1 MTSHIASGYRRW
13 IWLFYYKKVK
23 TERRVTISEVLS
35 LDELLNSIDSGVL
48 PDIATFQY
56 YKNLSKRTIVINDEL
71 DNSLIESAIL
81 PYMEMDNDGSGKPI
95 EIIINTEGGLIYPGL
110 ILTDMLEKAKSP
122 TTIHIMSMA
131 LSLGILIA
139 MAGKN
144 NPNVKTVCHPFSV
157 GLLHSGSSYM
167 EGATHAVKDTFN
179 FSQHYED
186 KIKNYIISHTN
197 IDEDL
202 YEKIERKEYWM
213 DADEMLRL
221 GIVDEI
227 I

>member
-1 MTSHIASGYRRW
+1 MPTEITLEDLIVSLQPKGLPDTILYQYYRNLCNRK
-13 IWLFYYKKVK
+13 IIIN
-23 TERRVTISEVLS
+23 EQIG
-35 LDELLNSIDSGVL
+35 DGLLESAVL
-48 PDIATFQY
+48 PF
-56 YKNLSKRTIVINDEL
+56 
-71 DNSLIESAIL
+71 
-81 PYMEMDNDGSGKPI
+81 MEMDNDGSGKPI
-95 EIIINTEGGLIYPGL
+95 EIIISSIGGDVYNGFNFVDQI
-110 ILTDMLEKAKSP
+110 EKAKSP
-122 TTIHIMSMA
+122 VTIHIMAMAASM
-131 LSLGILIA
+131 GFLIA

-157 GLLHSGSSYM
+157 GLLHSGSTYM
-167 EGATHAVKDTFN
+167 GGTAHAVKDTFN
-179 FSQHYED
+179 FSQQYEE
-186 KIKNYIISHTN
+186 KIKNYILTHTK